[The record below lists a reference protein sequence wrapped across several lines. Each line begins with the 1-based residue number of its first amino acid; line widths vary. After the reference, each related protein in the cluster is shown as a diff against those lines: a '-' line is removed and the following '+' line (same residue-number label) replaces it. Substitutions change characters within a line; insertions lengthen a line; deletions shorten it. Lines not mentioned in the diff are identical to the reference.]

1 MDIDML
7 TGITPK
13 DTPRIA
19 QLSPRDR
26 TGQISNTNLR
36 VLPSRPSMLGP
47 PLLHVTFSDKLNV

>member
-7 TGITPK
+7 TGLPPK

-26 TGQISNTNLR
+26 TGLISNTNLR
-36 VLPSRPSMLGP
+36 VLPLRPSMLGP
-47 PLLHVTFSDKLNV
+47 LLQVAFSDILNV